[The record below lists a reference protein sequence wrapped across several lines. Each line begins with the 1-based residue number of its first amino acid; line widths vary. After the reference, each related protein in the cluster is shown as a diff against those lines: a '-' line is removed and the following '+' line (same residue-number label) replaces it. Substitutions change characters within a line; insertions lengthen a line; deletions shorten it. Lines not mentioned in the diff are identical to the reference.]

1 MTSKLP
7 AFDFIQES
15 HGDKNWFDATDRQVP
30 ITSRADQYSANPPL
44 ATHNSVTFAKPKIQ
58 VEIPPPIRE
67 AADVPTFPLEL
78 TPALTFALWLTLEI
92 IGILHVLHALMHVR
106 TSQGTIA
113 WVISLVTFPYLAI
126 PLYWLVGRSRF
137 TGYVHGRRAGDSRLR
152 KLAESMHQRMRH
164 YAINIPDEDV
174 FSKAAM
180 FLGGLP
186 FTRGNQLELLIDG
199 EEMFERLFAEMRK
212 AESYL
217 CVNFYI
223 VKNDRIGTRFQ
234 QAMVE
239 RAQAGVKVLFLFDE
253 IGSHKLPRRYLRT
266 LRQAG
271 VECESF
277 GTNRHWWSR
286 LQVNFRNH
294 RKIVVIDGKSAF
306 LGGLNIGDEYLGR
319 DARYG
324 AWRDTHLQLRG
335 PVVQAVQMVFLED
348 WFWATARV
356 PELHWNTYPET
367 ADQVAAII
375 PTGPADPADSWQLVV
390 AEAANSSRQR
400 LWIASPYF
408 VPDEGV
414 LTALQAAAI
423 RGVDVRILIPERA
436 DHLLVW
442 LSAFSYYEQSIPYGI
457 RLFRYQRGFLH
468 QKVMLSDDRLAAVGT
483 ANLDNRSF
491 RLNFEITAFSPDPGF
506 VDEID
511 HMLTV
516 DFSHA
521 REAAVEDF
529 TRRSF
534 LFRAACRA
542 ARLFAP
548 IQ

>member
-1 MTSKLP
+1 MPTLDP
-7 AFDFIQES
+7 EIM
-15 HGDKNWFDATDRQVP
+15 
-30 ITSRADQYSANPPL
+30 PL
-44 ATHNSVTFAKPKIQ
+44 VTLVA
-58 VEIPPPIRE
+58 
-67 AADVPTFPLEL
+67 
-78 TPALTFALWLTLEI
+78 WLAVEI
-92 IGILHVLHALMHVR
+92 IGLLHVLHAVMHVR

-113 WVISLVTFPYLAI
+113 WAISLLTFPYLAI
-126 PLYWLVGRSRF
+126 PLYWMVGRSRF
-137 TGYVHGRRAGDSRLR
+137 SGYVRGRRAGDRRLR

-164 YAINIPDEDV
+164 YEITIPDEDV

-180 FLGGLP
+180 ILGGLP
-186 FTRGNQLELLIDG
+186 FTRGNELELLIDG
-199 EEMFERLFAEMRK
+199 EEMFERLFQEIRSAQ
-212 AESYL
+212 AYL
-217 CVNFYI
+217 CVNFFI
-223 VKNDRIGTRFQ
+223 VKNDRIGMRFQ
-234 QAMVE
+234 AALIE
-239 RAQAGVKVLFLFDE
+239 RARAGVKVMFLFDE

-266 LRQAG
+266 LREAG

-277 GTNRHWWSR
+277 GINRFWWSR

-294 RKIVVIDGKSAF
+294 RKIVVVDGKTAF
-306 LGGLNIGDEYLGR
+306 LGGLNVGDEYLGR
-319 DARYG
+319 DVRYG

-348 WFWATARV
+348 WFWATERV

-367 ADQVAAII
+367 ADQVAAVI

-423 RGVDVRILIPERA
+423 RGVDVRILLPERA

-457 RLFRYQRGFLH
+457 RLFCYQRGFLH

-506 VDEID
+506 VDEVE
-511 HMLTV
+511 HMLSV
-516 DFSHA
+516 DFTHS
-521 REAAVEDF
+521 REVAVEDF
-529 TRRSF
+529 TGRSF